1 TDGVQPLIP
10 SLDRIHSPRS
20 SVISHR
26 RHDQSLPFVFCFS
39 TFAHSQSHT
48 TASLRQTT
56 LVRFNSHSPTTPSPR
71 CLPGAK
77 PRLSQRPLLRSH
89 FNSPNKTCQLGR
101 PLRTASLGPPVN
113 SRSLR
118 VFQERR
124 PYHTLS
130 NLVAMSAAPTGTL
143 NMNEYTFP
151 TERLQSQ
158 LRDPSRTPLVLVA
171 CGSFSPITFLH
182 LRMFEMAADYAR
194 FNTNFEV
201 VGAYI
206 SAVGDAYKKSG
217 LVKAEH
223 RINMCSLAVEQSS
236 WISVDPWEAL
246 HEDYLETAKVLDHF
260 EHEINTTRGPFNTPQ
275 GPKKAKIALLAGADL
290 IQTMSAP
297 GVWAPKDIDY
307 ILSNF
312 GAFIIER
319 AGTDIDEALST
330 LQQWKDNIH
339 VVQQLVQNDISS
351 TKIRLFRKRD
361 MSIRYLVPEPV
372 VKYIEEQGLYD
383 EDGANS
389 THEAQNSKKP
399 GESAGAP
406 PQNM

>member
-1 TDGVQPLIP
+1 M
-10 SLDRIHSPRS
+10 S
-20 SVISHR
+20 S
-26 RHDQSLPFVFCFS
+26 
-39 TFAHSQSHT
+39 
-48 TASLRQTT
+48 
-56 LVRFNSHSPTTPSPR
+56 
-71 CLPGAK
+71 
-77 PRLSQRPLLRSH
+77 
-89 FNSPNKTCQLGR
+89 
-101 PLRTASLGPPVN
+101 
-113 SRSLR
+113 
-118 VFQERR
+118 
-124 PYHTLS
+124 
-130 NLVAMSAAPTGTL
+130 APAGTMTMD
-143 NMNEYTFP
+143 NYTFP
-151 TERLQSQ
+151 TERLQSE
-158 LRDPSRTPLVLVA
+158 LKDPSRTPLVLVA

-275 GPKKAKIALLAGADL
+275 GHKKAKIALLAGADL

-372 VKYIEEQGLYD
+372 VRYIEEQGLYD
-383 EDGANS
+383 EDGASS

-406 PQNM
+406 SQNM